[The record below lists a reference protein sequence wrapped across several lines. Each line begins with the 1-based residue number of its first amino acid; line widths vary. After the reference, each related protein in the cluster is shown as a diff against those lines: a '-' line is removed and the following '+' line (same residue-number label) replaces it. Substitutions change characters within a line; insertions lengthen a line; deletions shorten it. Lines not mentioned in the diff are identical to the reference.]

1 MKICFLTTGDI
12 VSIGQIKRATGMAV
26 PLADLGVEV
35 SIVLL
40 DTINNRAR
48 VKLEC
53 PEANILWFSQSNMLL
68 EVMQKNRLIKKLNP
82 DLVYVSTF
90 GFRNF
95 ILDIL
100 SKRRIYVVEH
110 SELGSSFKDSTL
122 LKRSSVLMLEY
133 ISILLFSGHI
143 VASMYL
149 KKHYESHGIAPFLGK
164 RKILYSPYAYS
175 TQLNKVDVELSNLLK
190 KQIKGRK
197 VITYMGTLVRNY
209 GIFEIIKAV
218 EQLTKKYNN
227 FLLVV
232 IGGGVDKDFMLSEIR
247 SKNLDN
253 YVHVAGYVDE
263 KYLATYFWVTDVFI
277 APLKNTIQDWAR
289 CPSKIFMYL
298 PFNKPIVTCDIGESR
313 VLFSEQD
320 FFYQPEDAKSMANAL
335 SNAMA
340 IEKDWEAHIDV
351 NLHTWDYRAGDFLNW
366 VSVNW
371 GVVNE
376 QSVD

>member
-122 LKRSSVLMLEY
+122 LKRSSVLMLEHV
-133 ISILLFSGHI
+133 SILLFSGHI

-149 KKHYESHGIAPFLGK
+149 KK
-164 RKILYSPYAYS
+164 
-175 TQLNKVDVELSNLLK
+175 Q
-190 KQIKGRK
+190 
-197 VITYMGTLVRNY
+197 
-209 GIFEIIKAV
+209 
-218 EQLTKKYNN
+218 
-227 FLLVV
+227 
-232 IGGGVDKDFMLSEIR
+232 
-247 SKNLDN
+247 
-253 YVHVAGYVDE
+253 
-263 KYLATYFWVTDVFI
+263 
-277 APLKNTIQDWAR
+277 
-289 CPSKIFMYL
+289 
-298 PFNKPIVTCDIGESR
+298 
-313 VLFSEQD
+313 
-320 FFYQPEDAKSMANAL
+320 
-335 SNAMA
+335 
-340 IEKDWEAHIDV
+340 
-351 NLHTWDYRAGDFLNW
+351 
-366 VSVNW
+366 
-371 GVVNE
+371 
-376 QSVD
+376 

>member
-1 MKICFLTTGDI
+1 
-12 VSIGQIKRATGMAV
+12 
-26 PLADLGVEV
+26 
-35 SIVLL
+35 
-40 DTINNRAR
+40 
-48 VKLEC
+48 
-53 PEANILWFSQSNMLL
+53 
-68 EVMQKNRLIKKLNP
+68 
-82 DLVYVSTF
+82 
-90 GFRNF
+90 
-95 ILDIL
+95 
-100 SKRRIYVVEH
+100 
-110 SELGSSFKDSTL
+110 
-122 LKRSSVLMLEY
+122 
-133 ISILLFSGHI
+133 
-143 VASMYL
+143 
-149 KKHYESHGIAPFLGK
+149 
-164 RKILYSPYAYS
+164 
-175 TQLNKVDVELSNLLK
+175 LNKVDVELSNLLK

>member
-1 MKICFLTTGDI
+1 
-12 VSIGQIKRATGMAV
+12 MAV

-133 ISILLFSGHI
+133 VSVLLFSGHI

-149 KKHYESHGIAPFLGK
+149 KKHYENHSIAPFIGK